1 MRMMQVKRF
10 ACLYTSQVSNLGSF
24 SPEKYYTPSE
34 DLMQHEYNSIF
45 ESWALQQL
53 SVWFYAPLTLHICC

>member
-34 DLMQHEYNSIF
+34 DLMQHEYSSF
-45 ESWALQQL
+45 ESWALQL